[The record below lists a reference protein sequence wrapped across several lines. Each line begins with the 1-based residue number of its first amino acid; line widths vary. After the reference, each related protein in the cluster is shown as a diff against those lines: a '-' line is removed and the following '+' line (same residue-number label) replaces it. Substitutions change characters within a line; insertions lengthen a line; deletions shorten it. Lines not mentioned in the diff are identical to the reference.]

1 MRISCIQMPLI
12 SELDMMRM
20 CKGCEQAGSGE
31 MLYQTPADRYV
42 CLSLFGVGEMSQFA
56 GWGAAV
62 AASRYDVVII
72 GGAMMG
78 CAVAW
83 FLKVHQKFEGRC

>member
-1 MRISCIQMPLI
+1 
-12 SELDMMRM
+12 
-20 CKGCEQAGSGE
+20 
-31 MLYQTPADRYV
+31 
-42 CLSLFGVGEMSQFA
+42 MSQFA

-83 FLKVHQKFEGRC
+83 FLKVHQKFEGSVLIIERDPGYKQASTSHTNSCIRSSFPIS